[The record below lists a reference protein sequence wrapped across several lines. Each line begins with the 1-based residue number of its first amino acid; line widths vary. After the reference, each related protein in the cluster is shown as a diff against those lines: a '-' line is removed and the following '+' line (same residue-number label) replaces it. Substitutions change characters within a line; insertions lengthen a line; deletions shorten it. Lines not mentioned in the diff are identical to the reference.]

1 MSNSNRRI
9 PYDHD
14 ANQGQVPSSGKGQI
28 DIPHDDGE
36 LNPAH
41 VTQWRPDNTRVS

>member
-1 MSNSNRRI
+1 MSGSNRRI

-14 ANQGQVPSSGKGQI
+14 ANQGQVPSSSKGQI
-28 DIPHDDGE
+28 YIPHDDGE